1 MPYAPEHKQKT
12 RARIIDAAR
21 SLFNQRGF
29 VEVSIDEIMA
39 EAGLTRGGFY
49 HHFRSKEAL
58 FAEAIQQF
66 SQRTP
71 CQQMEQMGLN
81 QHSPVD
87 VLAQQLVNAY
97 LSQPHLQDLNSQCPL
112 VALPSDA
119 ARAGHDVRVAY
130 TDLLQKMLGL
140 FESSFKQHKN
150 SKQEASA
157 RDQALVLAA
166 LCVGGMVLAR
176 TISEPQLSAELL
188 QATQNF
194 GAGLL
199 RAEPDQDLQEG
210 SQRVRPQC
218 VATR

>member
-29 VEVSIDEIMA
+29 AEVSIDEIMA

-49 HHFRSKEAL
+49 HHFRSKDAL
-58 FAEAIQQF
+58 FAEAILQF

-71 CQQMEQMGLN
+71 CQQLEQMGLD

-87 VLAQQLVNAY
+87 QLAQHLVNAY
-97 LSQPHLQDLNSQCPL
+97 LSQPHLQDLNGQCPL

-119 ARAGHDVRVAY
+119 ARAGVDVRKAY
-130 TDLLQKMLGL
+130 TELLQKMLGL
-140 FESSFKQHKN
+140 FESSFQAN
-150 SKQEASA
+150 SEGEQGHSP
-157 RDQALVLAA
+157 RTNALVLAS

-176 TISEPQLSAELL
+176 TISEPALAEELL
-188 QATQNF
+188 KATQRF

-199 RAEPDQDLQEG
+199 HTDSPPQQDTAT
-210 SQRVRPQC
+210 QRR
-218 VATR
+218 VAAAR